1 MALARTEHRIEQS
14 DTVADAHSDDGDD
27 DDSDDIGADVG
38 VWENVSVLCDCEL
51 FSSSSGSSG
60 FSLLPGVSG
69 SLGSVP
75 EPLPPTSPPPPGGQK
90 GHIHVGPCIPN
101 PPVPPFHQ
109 LPPGPTIM
117 TAAEMVNLL
126 PSLLVSILKEISGAF
141 APSKSYRDLHWGSYG
156 RWRRNRG
163 QAFNCCFAVRQ
174 SHVTNN
180 EGSLGVR
187 RDIKSIRH

>member
-1 MALARTEHRIEQS
+1 MALAGTEQRTEQS
-14 DTVADAHSDDGDD
+14 DTVLDAHSDDGDD
-27 DDSDDIGADVG
+27 VGADVG
-38 VWENVSVLCDCEL
+38 IWEDVGVFCDCEL

-101 PPVPPFHQ
+101 PLVPPFHQ

-117 TAAEMVNLL
+117 TAAEIVNLL
-126 PSLLVSILKEISGAF
+126 PSLLVSTLDYISDAF
-141 APSKSYRDLHWGSYG
+141 MPFK
-156 RWRRNRG
+156 
-163 QAFNCCFAVRQ
+163 
-174 SHVTNN
+174 
-180 EGSLGVR
+180 
-187 RDIKSIRH
+187 

>member
-1 MALARTEHRIEQS
+1 MHAEHDGEHGWPEAVPEAEAELVIVVPVALQPVKVEKQLVEQDWLVALAGTEHRIEQS
-14 DTVADAHSDDGDD
+14 DTVVDAHSDDDGDD
-27 DDSDDIGADVG
+27 VGADVG
-38 VWENVSVLCDCEL
+38 VWEDVGVLCDCDF

-75 EPLPPTSPPPPGGQK
+75 EPPPPTSPPPPGGQK

-126 PSLLVSILKEISGAF
+126 PSLLVSTLKRNQWCFYAIEVI
-141 APSKSYRDLHWGSYG
+141 YG
-156 RWRRNRG
+156 L
-163 QAFNCCFAVRQ
+163 
-174 SHVTNN
+174 T
-180 EGSLGVR
+180 LG
-187 RDIKSIRH
+187 

>member
-1 MALARTEHRIEQS
+1 M
-14 DTVADAHSDDGDD
+14 
-27 DDSDDIGADVG
+27 
-38 VWENVSVLCDCEL
+38 LCDCEL

-126 PSLLVSILKEISGAF
+126 PSLLVSTLERDQWCCNAIQVIHGTYIGVFMVVGDVIVAKLSIVVLLYAKVTPPITKVVSDSDKT
-141 APSKSYRDLHWGSYG
+141 SKVSDS
-156 RWRRNRG
+156 
-163 QAFNCCFAVRQ
+163 
-174 SHVTNN
+174 
-180 EGSLGVR
+180 E
-187 RDIKSIRH
+187 D